1 MVFPERRVENYV
13 LIRNAIKQELRA
25 ITLCSFVKDNVSDS
39 SNEKQCP
46 YSYAVPGQHNEFSFC
61 TSPTASSADQWNYQV
76 TDLMFFT
83 MISFFRFSWD
93 EIIIKSVCFREFS
106 ALVTTSR
113 YP

>member
-1 MVFPERRVENYV
+1 MHFPFLGYRMVFPERRVENYV

-61 TSPTASSADQWNYQV
+61 TSPTLEVLINGTA
-76 TDLMFFT
+76 
-83 MISFFRFSWD
+83 
-93 EIIIKSVCFREFS
+93 
-106 ALVTTSR
+106 R
-113 YP
+113 Y